1 MLVFFHIEVNWA
13 CPNGHSKIPKRHRK
27 VASYFHDSS
36 THFSTQTF
44 SHRNVPVSCFIQTL
58 DMIICRHFVHK
69 KLNKTNKKTDS
80 WNMNKQLRTLL
91 WGADNFSIRMVTD
104 VLHHVLQ
111 SQPGLRGCR
120 DDLIGRK
127 DEAVATGVP
136 ELKGER
142 VLDAEVVRPVDAAA
156 TGLVCRKKPEGG
168 KTLTGTTRQQRK
180 SLKSNTIITV
190 LGYEFA
196 F

>member
-1 MLVFFHIEVNWA
+1 M
-13 CPNGHSKIPKRHRK
+13 
-27 VASYFHDSS
+27 
-36 THFSTQTF
+36 
-44 SHRNVPVSCFIQTL
+44 
-58 DMIICRHFVHK
+58 
-69 KLNKTNKKTDS
+69 
-80 WNMNKQLRTLL
+80 
-91 WGADNFSIRMVTD
+91 D

-156 TGLVCRKKPEGG
+156 TGLICRKKPEGG
-168 KTLTGTTRQQRK
+168 KTLIGTTRQQRK
-180 SLKSNTIITV
+180 SLKSLNQI
-190 LGYEFA
+190 L
-196 F
+196 

>member
-1 MLVFFHIEVNWA
+1 
-13 CPNGHSKIPKRHRK
+13 
-27 VASYFHDSS
+27 
-36 THFSTQTF
+36 
-44 SHRNVPVSCFIQTL
+44 
-58 DMIICRHFVHK
+58 MIICRYFVHK
-69 KLNKTNKKTDS
+69 KLNKTNKKD
-80 WNMNKQLRTLL
+80 RLL
-91 WGADNFSIRMVTD
+91 EHEQATEDLNYLFSIRMVMD

-156 TGLVCRKKPEGG
+156 TGLICRKKPEGG

-180 SLKSNTIITV
+180 SLKSLNQI
-190 LGYEFA
+190 L
-196 F
+196 